1 MKPAS
6 TYDDLLRAP
15 VGRYLLARNLVLWC
29 ASPTLMGVVIG
40 AEPQHEDVSMLLDL
54 ATRPLPPGLAAN
66 VDHVFDAS
74 RITRV
79 DTDGFDTY
87 LSGLARA
94 RAQRPRI
101 HRHAIVRPQ
110 GFVGAVVA
118 GTHTLL
124 SDDTPFSVFT
134 SAGEALDW
142 LGCDRPALA
151 GQLDALGAL
160 LTTGDPALA
169 QVRSML
175 RATQFRLSLR
185 DAARQLGIGP
195 RTLQR
200 VLRKHHTTFRHEIE
214 RERIAEAKRLLAE
227 TQLKLELIGERAGY
241 GSAAHFSTSFL
252 QHTGVSP
259 SKWRQRTRA
268 GITPLAPLPAGRLPA
283 MHVSAPPAAAPAPTM
298 HAEQHQEAC

>member
-6 TYDDLLRAP
+6 SYDDLLRAP

-29 ASPTLMGVVIG
+29 ASPTLIGVVIG
-40 AEPQHEDVSMLLDL
+40 AEPQHDDVSLLLDL

-66 VDHVFDAS
+66 VDHLFDAS

-87 LSGLARA
+87 LSGLAQSRA
-94 RAQRPRI
+94 TRPRM
-101 HRHAIVRPQ
+101 HRHAIVRPP

-124 SDDTPFSVFT
+124 SNDTPWSVFT
-134 SAGEALDW
+134 SAGDALGW
-142 LGCDRPALA
+142 LGCNQPTLA
-151 GQLDALGAL
+151 AELDVLGAHI
-160 LTTGDPALA
+160 TAGDPVLA

-175 RATQFRLSLR
+175 RATQFRLSLG
-185 DAARQLGIGP
+185 DASRQLGIGP

-200 VLRKHHTTFRHEIE
+200 VLRKHATSFRLEVE
-214 RERIAEAKRLLAE
+214 RERVAEAKRLLTE
-227 TQLKLELIGERAGY
+227 TQLKLELIGQRAGY
-241 GSAAHFSTSFL
+241 GSAAHFSTAFL

-259 SKWRQRTRA
+259 SKWRQRALA
-268 GITPLAPLPAGRLPA
+268 GITPLTPLVPSSPPPVA
-283 MHVSAPPAAAPAPTM
+283 APPRATAPTM
-298 HAEQHQEAC
+298 HAAPHQKAC